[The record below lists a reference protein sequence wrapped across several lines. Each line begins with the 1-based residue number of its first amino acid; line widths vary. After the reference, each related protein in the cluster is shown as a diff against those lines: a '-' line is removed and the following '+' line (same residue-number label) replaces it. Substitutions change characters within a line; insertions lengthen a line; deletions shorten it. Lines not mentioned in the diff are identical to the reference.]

1 MFLLAPSDTGSQNL
15 KQTDY
20 RSKCSGLRLALD
32 SRRSSLVL
40 LLPLLL
46 LLLLREGLGELHG
59 VGDPERDLVER
70 SWDPSPLPSPSLLEL
85 VMSGGPIKLIP
96 LSSCSSWYLLGLYCT
111 NMVMESPH

>member
-1 MFLLAPSDTGSQNL
+1 M
-15 KQTDY
+15 
-20 RSKCSGLRLALD
+20 
-32 SRRSSLVL
+32 L

-111 NMVMESPH
+111 SIVMESPH